1 MKQDNN
7 EMPNKNMTLL
17 SRLHFL
23 KKVPDSTQKQL
34 HYSTYKIKLYSGEG
48 VFVGYSVFPGAEF
61 ILNEYKGTAF
71 DFNHAPMNHVMQ
83 INFCLDG
90 RMGWTL
96 HNGDCIYL
104 GAGDISIHMM
114 DNCATS
120 SMTLPLE
127 YYKGITIFL
136 DLDEFKNHL
145 PKALCSIEYN
155 PLELK
160 AKFCDAG
167 QITVLPATTKMDTL
181 FYLWDTMPNAYQ
193 LSYLQL
199 KLQELLLFLN
209 IHDLSKS
216 KDKTLYPAPI
226 INTIKKMHKK
236 LTSNL
241 KERPTIESLSKHFLI
256 NTSTLKKVFKAVY
269 GQPIAQYMKDY
280 RMHHAANLLC
290 QTTMTVGE
298 ISEMMGY
305 ENQSKFATAFKKIM
319 QISPVEYRTRYK
331 MKNMDL
337 QKK

>member
-1 MKQDNN
+1 MKRDNN

-17 SRLHFL
+17 DRLHFL
-23 KKVPDSTQKQL
+23 KKNPTTTQKQL
-34 HYSTYKIKLYSGEG
+34 PCVTYKIMFCSG
-48 VFVGYSVFPGAEF
+48 VGLLTGYPVFPGAEL

-71 DFNHAPMNHVMQ
+71 DFNHDPMDQVMQ
-83 INFCLDG
+83 INFCLEG

-96 HNGDCIYL
+96 HNGDCLYL

-114 DNCATS
+114 DHCATS
-120 SMTLPLE
+120 SMALPLE
-127 YYKGITIFL
+127 YYKGFTIFL

-145 PKALCSIEYN
+145 PQALCSIGYN
-155 PLELK
+155 PIELK
-160 AKFCDAG
+160 SKFCDAG

-181 FYLWDTMPNAYQ
+181 FYLWDTVPSAYQ

-209 IHDLSKS
+209 IYDLSKS
-216 KDKTLYPAPI
+216 KGKDPYPAAI
-226 INTIKKMHKK
+226 ISTIKKMHKK
-236 LTSNL
+236 LTSDL
-241 KERPTIESLSKHFLI
+241 KEHPTIELLSKDFLI
-256 NTSTLKKVFKAVY
+256 NTSTLKKAFKSIY

-305 ENQSKFATAFKKIM
+305 ESQSKFATAFKKIM
-319 QISPVEYRTRYK
+319 QIPPVEYRTRYK
-331 MKNMDL
+331 MENTDL
-337 QKK
+337 PKT